1 MRYAFI
7 SDIHANLEALEAV
20 FEDIDTQ
27 SIDEVVCL
35 GDIVGYGANPNE
47 CVDLI
52 KKRCPI
58 ILLGNHDAA
67 AIDQLSTQHFNIH
80 AKIAIEWTAQTLR
93 NEAKDILA
101 ELPLRSAIGQMTL
114 VHATPYEPNMW
125 YYITSLEEAAFN
137 FQFFDTQICIVGH
150 THIPIIIVLDN
161 NKELYVHQD
170 VSIRA
175 TDNEGARLLI
185 NVGSVGQPRDRNPKS
200 CYGIFDTDSSEFVYR
215 RIAYNIEKTQQK
227 MKKIKM
233 PEFLISRLE
242 DGR

>member
-20 FEDIDTQ
+20 FEDIDSQ
-27 SIDEVVCL
+27 DISEVICL

-47 CVDLI
+47 CVDLV
-52 KKRCPI
+52 KRQCPTT
-58 ILLGNHDAA
+58 LLGNHDAA
-67 AIDQLSTQHFNIH
+67 AVEILSTQHFNIH
-80 AKIAIEWTAQTLR
+80 AKIAIEWTTQNLRRDVKNTL
-93 NEAKDILA
+93 AD
-101 ELPLRSAIGQMTL
+101 LPLKSTSNILTL

-137 FQFFDTQICIVGH
+137 FQFFDTQVCLVGH
-150 THIPIIIVLDN
+150 THIPIIIVLDDQ
-161 NKELYVHQD
+161 KELYVHQD
-170 VSIRA
+170 ITIRLN
-175 TDNEGARLLI
+175 DIPGSRLLV

-200 CYGIFDTDSSEFVYR
+200 CYGIFDTDTTEFFYR
-215 RIAYNIEKTQQK
+215 RVAYNLDKTQQK

>member
-20 FEDIDTQ
+20 FEDIEIQ
-27 SIDEVVCL
+27 NINEIICL

-52 KKRCPI
+52 SKRCTI
-58 ILLGNHDAA
+58 SLLGNHDAA
-67 AIDQLSTQHFNIH
+67 AVNILSTQHFNIH
-80 AKIAIEWTAQTLR
+80 AKIAIEWTAENLKK
-93 NEAKDILA
+93 EARSYLEA
-101 ELPLRSAIGQMTL
+101 LPLKNVKPPMTL

-137 FQFFDTQICIVGH
+137 FQFFDTQLCLVGH
-150 THIPIIIVLDN
+150 THIPIIIVLDKE
-161 NKELYVHQD
+161 KELFVHQELA
-170 VSIRA
+170 VNLSSFK
-175 TDNEGARLLI
+175 ESRLLI
-185 NVGSVGQPRDRNPKS
+185 NIGSVGQPRDRNSKS
-200 CYGIFDTDSSEFVYR
+200 CYGIFDSGTGEFSYR
-215 RIAYNIEKTQQK
+215 RVSYNLEKTQAK

>member
-20 FEDIDTQ
+20 LEDIETQNINDT
-27 SIDEVVCL
+27 ICL

-47 CVDLI
+47 CVDLVR
-52 KKRCPI
+52 KRCSVV
-58 ILLGNHDAA
+58 LLGNHDAA
-67 AIDQLSTQHFNIH
+67 AVELLSTQHFNIH
-80 AKIAIEWTAQTLR
+80 AKIAIEWTTQTLR
-93 NEAKDILA
+93 RETKNYLT
-101 ELPLRSAIGQMTL
+101 ELPMKETVDPITL

-137 FQFFDTQICIVGH
+137 FQFFETRVCMVGH
-150 THIPIIIVLDN
+150 THIPIIIVLDSQ
-161 NKELYVHQD
+161 KELYVHQD
-170 VSIRA
+170 MGIRLG
-175 TDNEGARLLI
+175 DVDGARLLI

-200 CYGIFDTDSSEFVYR
+200 CYGIFDSESGEFSYR
-215 RIAYNIEKTQQK
+215 RVAYNIDKTQQK